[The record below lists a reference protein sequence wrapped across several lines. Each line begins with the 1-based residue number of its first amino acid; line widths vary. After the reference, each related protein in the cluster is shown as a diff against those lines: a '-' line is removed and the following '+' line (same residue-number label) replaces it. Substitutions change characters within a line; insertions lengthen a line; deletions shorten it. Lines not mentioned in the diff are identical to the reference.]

1 MKKLIFLLLGLMLIS
16 CGGGDDED
24 VTPIQVTPEP
34 VVIEKFTLT
43 ISATEGGSVDTAE
56 GSFDAGTS
64 VNLTATPQN
73 GYVFSGWSGDSDSNE
88 NSISITVNGN
98 LTFTANFSLVDVNTG
113 FLIEAISSRNYKIYK
128 TIDSG
133 DTWNLVDDVNLENNW
148 LSLEIGEGIQFVD
161 ANTGFLIEAI
171 SSRNYKIYKTIDSGD
186 TWNLVD
192 DVNLENNW
200 LSLEIGEGIQF
211 VDANTGFLIEAI
223 SSRNYKIYKTIDS
236 GDTWNLVDD
245 VNLENNW
252 LSPEIGEGIQFVD
265 ANTGFLIEAISS
277 RNYKIYKTI
286 DSGDTWNLV
295 DDVITV
301 NRLSPE
307 IGEGIQFVDAN
318 TGFLIEAISSRK
330 YEIYKTIDSG
340 DTWNLVDEVITVNR
354 LSPEI
359 GEGIQFVDVNTGF
372 LIEAISSRN
381 YKIYKT
387 IDSGDT
393 WNLVDDVNLEN
404 NWLSPEIG
412 EGIQFV
418 D

>member
-192 DVNLENNW
+192 DV
-200 LSLEIGEGIQF
+200 
-211 VDANTGFLIEAI
+211 
-223 SSRNYKIYKTIDS
+223 
-236 GDTWNLVDD
+236 
-245 VNLENNW
+245 
-252 LSPEIGEGIQFVD
+252 
-265 ANTGFLIEAISS
+265 
-277 RNYKIYKTI
+277 
-286 DSGDTWNLV
+286 
-295 DDVITV
+295 ITV

-307 IGEGIQFVDAN
+307 IGEGIQFVD
-318 TGFLIEAISSRK
+318 
-330 YEIYKTIDSG
+330 
-340 DTWNLVDEVITVNR
+340 
-354 LSPEI
+354 
-359 GEGIQFVDVNTGF
+359 
-372 LIEAISSRN
+372 
-381 YKIYKT
+381 
-387 IDSGDT
+387 
-393 WNLVDDVNLEN
+393 
-404 NWLSPEIG
+404 
-412 EGIQFV
+412 
-418 D
+418 